1 MGQLGGRVHDSRST
15 AGCGPV
21 ICSSH
26 VCDDSWSWTVWSWS
40 GLRGS
45 RSAHDVHGWT
55 GDGWTGRNGGYFG
68 TNNFC
73 LNGGTNN
80 VCGINTRSP
89 NVCPSILRDSSAS
102 KSTSLDFRWLPQ
114 RVLLRVH
121 LCSLVDG
128 HPALF
133 PFPKKTY
140 LEWTYHL

>member
-1 MGQLGGRVHDSRST
+1 MGEQLGGRVHDPRST

-21 ICSSH
+21 IC
-26 VCDDSWSWTVWSWS
+26 
-40 GLRGS
+40 
-45 RSAHDVHGWT
+45 SAHDVHGWT

-80 VCGINTRSP
+80 VCGINTRST

-133 PFPKKTY
+133 FFLKRPTVDISSIVSGDSCEM
-140 LEWTYHL
+140 LRWA